1 MLFTFYINF
10 VPFSDFVISVGIV
23 LLCLFRYSPCGQWSR
38 TYVWCGIWQTV
49 PWWSSSQL
57 LRQSW
62 LSTAQTCHIESISWP
77 TRRTVED
84 C

>member
-1 MLFTFYINF
+1 MLFTFYISF
-10 VPFSDFVISVGIV
+10 LPFSDFVTTVGIV
-23 LLCLFRYSPCGQWSR
+23 LLCLFRYSPCGQWSWP
-38 TYVWCGIWQTV
+38 YVWCGIWQTI
-49 PWWSSSQL
+49 PRWSSSQL

-62 LSTAQTCHIESISWP
+62 LSTVQTCHIESVSWP